1 MNVTSLKN
9 QLHQLI
15 ESTDDEELLSEI
27 YKKINPEPENADW
40 WEMLGSNQKSR
51 ILESEQQYQK
61 GDVVTNEDV
70 LQKIQQW
77 LQK

>member
-1 MNVTSLKN
+1 MNAHNLKS

-15 ESTDDEELLSEI
+15 EDADEQELLEI
-27 YKKINPEPENADW
+27 YKKINPEPGSGNW
-40 WEMLGSNQKSR
+40 WAELSETQKAR
-51 ILESEQQYQK
+51 ILESEQQYRK
-61 GDVVTNEDV
+61 GEVISNEAV